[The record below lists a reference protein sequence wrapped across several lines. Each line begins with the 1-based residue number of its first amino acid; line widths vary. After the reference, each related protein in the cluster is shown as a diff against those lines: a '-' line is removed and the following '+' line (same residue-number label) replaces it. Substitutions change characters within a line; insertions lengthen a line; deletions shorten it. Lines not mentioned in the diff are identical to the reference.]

1 MTRYKRTKI
10 RSPNSSKAS
19 LLLRSTVSFEIQECP
34 FVQSTLEIQLE
45 VIRLRRHQMKTRLF
59 VISCLLLGVFSQ
71 NTIILDAVVRDFNGI
86 DQPDGFPDFQWRGGN
101 ERGVVGQTLDAD
113 NKPFLNTVGYTFSSK
128 ENFAKWY
135 RDEPENVRINN
146 IQFNLTETAPGSGMY
161 AYENSN
167 YFPIDGRGKS
177 PYYYS
182 YTGHN
187 FHFTTEIS
195 TRFFYQGGEN
205 FTFVG
210 DDDLWVY
217 INGKLAID
225 LGGVHSAQSASVSLD
240 ASAAYFG
247 IQVGQEYSLQIF
259 HAERACCESNF
270 AIITSIELINA
281 PSSSPTPSLSTTR
294 ASLLTSTSTSTTI
307 PSSSSSNPASICGD
321 GVVEGSEDCDN
332 GLDNGSPTSCCTLNC
347 TFVPADTACG
357 SAQNALVLDAIIRD
371 FNGIDQPD
379 GFPDFQWRGGD
390 ERGVVGQ
397 TLDADN
403 KPFLNTVGYTFSSKE
418 NFAKWYRD
426 EPENVRINI
435 RLNLIET
442 APGSGMYAYENS
454 NYFPIDGRGKSPYY
468 YSYTGHNFH
477 FTTEISTRFTYKGG
491 ENFTFV
497 GDDDLWVYING
508 KLAIDL
514 GGVHSAQSASVSLD
528 AYASHFGIQVGRN
541 YSLRIFHAERAC
553 CESNFAI
560 ITSIGLINNP
570 SSSPSFVCGDGVV
583 EGNEDCDNGSDN
595 GSPTSCCTSN
605 CTFVPADTVCRSVVG
620 GCDVQEI
627 CTGSSGSCPFDLIK
641 PANTPCGESFGICDV
656 QIVKSCNGVDP
667 QCYAP
672 PRAISV
678 LSSRF
683 SDFNVISFNN
693 YVCNGGDIE
702 GRVAIRNNAILS
714 GFTLGLKLTSET
726 DSIRDI
732 TGLVG
737 GNVNWSSGSIHPD
750 GTHLYV
756 QGNFSGSA
764 SIPFID
770 DFEDVD
776 QAFQSAID
784 YYIRVQAEFSQLPV
798 NTRSELRYGDG
809 LFIRCDD
816 SNDLLNHVVID
827 GSTFSKVSWYSFEN
841 CAFASRWIIDI
852 GGSGDITIKGGQFP
866 EGVERVVYNIVGSG
880 RTISASNGVNGHI
893 FAPRNIF
900 KQSAGVTYGL
910 VIAGDIPIA
919 RQNNKPQC
927 NNFRNAINETQLS
940 VGTNAG
946 SDTLYV
952 VDLQKYEVQ
961 ASEST
966 VSNDATPMIVG
977 SLIAFSLIAVF

>member
-195 TRFFYQGGEN
+195 TRFFYQ
-205 FTFVG
+205 
-210 DDDLWVY
+210 
-217 INGKLAID
+217 
-225 LGGVHSAQSASVSLD
+225 
-240 ASAAYFG
+240 
-247 IQVGQEYSLQIF
+247 
-259 HAERACCESNF
+259 
-270 AIITSIELINA
+270 
-281 PSSSPTPSLSTTR
+281 
-294 ASLLTSTSTSTTI
+294 
-307 PSSSSSNPASICGD
+307 
-321 GVVEGSEDCDN
+321 
-332 GLDNGSPTSCCTLNC
+332 
-347 TFVPADTACG
+347 
-357 SAQNALVLDAIIRD
+357 
-371 FNGIDQPD
+371 
-379 GFPDFQWRGGD
+379 
-390 ERGVVGQ
+390 
-397 TLDADN
+397 
-403 KPFLNTVGYTFSSKE
+403 
-418 NFAKWYRD
+418 
-426 EPENVRINI
+426 
-435 RLNLIET
+435 
-442 APGSGMYAYENS
+442 
-454 NYFPIDGRGKSPYY
+454 
-468 YSYTGHNFH
+468 
-477 FTTEISTRFTYKGG
+477 GG